1 MAKPSITKRGTKAA
15 ALTYAELDTNFQ
27 NLADATVS
35 LTAGT
40 GGTAVASD
48 LNGNITLVAGTGVT
62 ISGDNTA
69 KTVTIN
75 SSSAQN
81 IFSTIAV
88 AGQSNVVADSTSD
101 TLTLVG
107 SGITITT
114 DATTDTITFASATGS
129 ALANNSIVVGAADS
143 NDVFLTAN
151 QDGNISK
158 SLLLAGASATGFGA
172 SISLGGVSASIS
184 AAQPSGLVNIFS
196 GLRVLNITETE
207 RNNYSSGYINGTIIY
222 NQTSHKFQGKA
233 NGVWVDLH

>member
-1 MAKPSITKRGTKAA
+1 MAKPSITKRSVKAA

-48 LNGNITLVAGTGVT
+48 LNGNITLVAGTGIT
-62 ISGDNTA
+62 LSGDNTA

-114 DATTDTITFASATGS
+114 NATTDTITFASATGS
-129 ALANNSIVVGAADS
+129 ALVNNAIIVGAADT
-143 NDVFLTAN
+143 NDVIISAN
-151 QDGNISK
+151 QDGNTNKNLTLTGASSSGTGAFIT
-158 SLLLAGASATGFGA
+158 LAGVDAT
-172 SISLGGVSASIS
+172 IS
-184 AAQPSGLVNIFS
+184 AVAASGLVNINS
-196 GLRVLNITETE
+196 GLKLNTITETD
-207 RNNYSSGYINGTIIY
+207 RDSYSSGYVNGTIIY
-222 NQTSHKFQGKA
+222 NTTTNKFQGKA